1 MQEGVSVNGKG
12 AAYACNCACERSC
25 DCEPVLP
32 QCVNDR
38 RLGLPVMPSLDVPG
52 YTPLC
57 VLTCFASWE
66 THSACEYVWACVR
79 RTIVC
84 NSLCVCD
91 CKCVI
96 VCERVP
102 GKVPRPGC
110 GPTSGSSAAGGLR
123 HPAGS
128 GGQPALP
135 GEAPPPPPE

>member
-1 MQEGVSVNGKG
+1 MRDGVSVNGKG
-12 AAYACNCACERSC
+12 AACVCKCACERSC

-38 RLGLPVMPSLDVPG
+38 RLGLPVIPSLDVPV
-52 YTPLC
+52 YTPVCSHVFCSLGN
-57 VLTCFASWE
+57 
-66 THSACEYVWACVR
+66 THGVCACLWACVR
-79 RTIVC
+79 RIIVC
-84 NSLCVCD
+84 NSVCVCD

-102 GKVPRPGC
+102 GKVPCPGC
-110 GPTSGSSAAGGLR
+110 GTTSGASAAGGLR

-128 GGQPALP
+128 GGQPARP